1 MTLFSSFSLGT
12 LTLPNRVVMAPM
24 TRCRAIDNIP
34 GALMAAYYAQRAG
47 AGLIITEGTS
57 PSPNGL
63 GYARIPGAYSEA
75 QLAGWRL
82 VTDAVHQRGGRIF
95 LQLMHSGRISH
106 PINMPDGARV
116 IAPSPVTAAGEM
128 FTDSQGPLPH
138 PEPVAMTLEDIH
150 ATQQEYADAAA
161 KAVDAGF
168 DGVELHG
175 ANGYLPEQFLNP
187 DTNRRSD
194 DYGGGVAQ
202 RCRFMIETAAAIADA
217 IGAGRCGVRLSPYGT
232 FNDMALYDEI
242 DATYLQLAEA
252 LGALKPAYLHIVDM
266 AGDGV
271 PAALKEG
278 IKASSGS
285 PLILNG
291 GFTAEAAE
299 AAIAAGSADLVSFGM
314 PFIANPDLVARLQQG
329 LPLAEA
335 DPDTLYTPGAEGYTD
350 YPPAG
355 PAGA

>member
-1 MTLFSSFSLGT
+1 MKSVLILNGPNLNMLGT
-12 LTLPNRVVMAPM
+12 R
-24 TRCRAIDNIP
+24 
-34 GALMAAYYAQRAG
+34 Q
-47 AGLIITEGTS
+47 
-57 PSPNGL
+57 
-63 GYARIPGAYSEA
+63 
-75 QLAGWRL
+75 
-82 VTDAVHQRGGRIF
+82 
-95 LQLMHSGRISH
+95 
-106 PINMPDGARV
+106 
-116 IAPSPVTAAGEM
+116 
-128 FTDSQGPLPH
+128 
-138 PEPVAMTLEDIH
+138 PEIYGSTTLEDIH

-202 RCRFMIETAAAIADA
+202 RCRFMIETAAAIAEA

-314 PFIANPDLVARLQQG
+314 PFIANPDLVTRLQQG

-335 DPDTLYTPGAEGYTD
+335 DPDTLYTPDAEGYTD